1 MVEKENEIEK
11 ELTEATNEEERRDG
25 DGVDEREKD
34 EQGAGEWGNDK
45 LEKMNDGKPRQED
58 EPAGEIEDE
67 KEESAKNDEVE
78 TGNDVVME
86 ASEDSDA
93 AKDTANEDA
102 TTKKEEEINE
112 GAEDADEND
121 TVEAEVII
129 EAKTVEKPEE
139 KKPHGSK
146 SALVMAS
153 IAVALGMAGAILGGL
168 AYFQSSRPVT
178 YHSYGT
184 DGNSANFTEGSIA
197 SVADTVSKGVVSIVT
212 QMRTADGFGQTYASG
227 AAGTGMIVT
236 ADGYIITNKHVV
248 SGATTVTVVADD
260 GTTFKNVKVVATDP
274 LNDVAYLKID
284 GASNLP
290 TVKLGN
296 SNTVS
301 VGEQVIA
308 IGNALGEYQN
318 TVTAG
323 IISGT
328 GRTLTA
334 TDESGSMSENLSGM
348 IQTDAAINGG
358 NSGGPLVNAAG
369 EVIGINTAYS
379 SSAENMGFAIP
390 ISSTK
395 GMLEQL
401 VATGSAERAYV
412 GVYNTQITPEIAKE
426 YNLPVSTGVYLY
438 SSSAYSAIVE
448 GSPAAK
454 AGLKD
459 KDIITK
465 VNGIEVGPA
474 GTLSNI
480 VGEYKPGDTV
490 DLTVIRDKQEISVK
504 VTLEGYKE
512 K

>member
-1 MVEKENEIEK
+1 MVEKENDKEEIEIVEEDK
-11 ELTEATNEEERRDG
+11 KLEMTED
-25 DGVDEREKD
+25 D
-34 EQGAGEWGNDK
+34 EQTGEVEESSEPKKMIDGK
-45 LEKMNDGKPRQED
+45 LEQED
-58 EPAGEIEDE
+58 EEPVRENE
-67 KEESAKNDEVE
+67 
-78 TGNDVVME
+78 VME
-86 ASEDSDA
+86 AIEVV
-93 AKDTANEDA
+93 EA
-102 TTKKEEEINE
+102 TDEENIDDEGAKEEIVE
-112 GAEDADEND
+112 GEADEKNMN
-121 TVEAEVII
+121 
-129 EAKTVEKPEE
+129 EKDIEE
-139 KKPHGSK
+139 KKIEGDVKKESPKEDDHEKERSHSNK
-146 SALVMAS
+146 TAITLSV
-153 IAVALGMAGAILGGL
+153 LGLTLGIAGAVMGGL
-168 AYFQSSRPVT
+168 GYYNSTRPVT
-178 YHSYGT
+178 YLSSGV

-197 SVADTVSKGVVSIVT
+197 SVADAVSKGVVSIVT
-212 QMRTADGFGQTYASG
+212 EMKSTDVFGQTYASG
-227 AAGTGMIVT
+227 AAGTGMIAT

-248 SGATTVTVVADD
+248 SGASTVTIVLDD
-260 GTTFKNVKVVATDP
+260 GTTYKNVKVVATDP

-284 GASNLP
+284 DATNLP
-290 TVKLGN
+290 VVKLGN

-318 TVTAG
+318 TVTSG

-348 IQTDAAINGG
+348 LQTDAAINGG
-358 NSGGPLVNAAG
+358 NSGGPLVNAAA

-390 ISSTK
+390 ISSVK
-395 GMLEQL
+395 GMLAQL
-401 VATGSAERAYV
+401 VETGKAERAYI

-426 YNLPVSTGVYLY
+426 YNLPVSSGVYLY
-438 SSSAYSAIVE
+438 SQSAYTAIVPN
-448 GSPAAK
+448 SPAAK

-465 VNGIEVGPA
+465 INGIEVGPV

-480 VGEYKPGDTV
+480 IGEYKPGDTV
-490 DLTVIRDKQEISVK
+490 DLTVIRDGQEMSVK